1 MSAIVGFLGLDGRPT
16 RAEELQRMVEILAHR
31 GPDGRAIWCEG
42 SAGLGHCMLHTTPES
57 LNEHLPFQRDGLVIT
72 ADARIDNREELI
84 DLLQLKIHQPEQ
96 ISDSELIL
104 HAYLQWGEDC
114 PVKLVGDFAFV
125 IWDTTR
131 RMMFCARD
139 HIGLKPF
146 YYYYRSHRL
155 FAFASEIKGLLA
167 FRGIPC
173 ELNETRIA
181 DFLTVNFENRH
192 STFFKNIYRL
202 PAAHWLTV
210 TTESHLRIE
219 QYWKLES
226 DDELRFPSDQEYEEA
241 FLECFSDVIA
251 ARLRGDR
258 PVGALLSGGLDSSSI
273 VCLARQLLARRGTR
287 RLHTFSAVFP
297 GLPDEERA
305 VADER
310 PFIDAVLAE
319 GSLDA
324 HFINTCERS
333 PLGNI
338 SELLPIMDEPS
349 IAPNFYLHWGIYQA
363 ARQAGIRILLDG
375 FGGDS
380 VISHGSMYLT
390 ELARTG
396 QWHTFARE
404 VRALASLHQVS
415 LWPYLKVHALDYLTE
430 LALAGSWIKFLRN
443 ARVLRSHFPIPARS
457 LFMKFGIEP
466 AIKQVLGE
474 KWVRATPPSMLES
487 ATGSML
493 LNSDFARRIG
503 YDTSCSVSTSTRV
516 YTQRADQYT
525 ELNSAVIPVALEE
538 ANKAAAALGMETTFP
553 YFNRRLM
560 ELCLAVPGNQ
570 KLRDGWGRS
579 YMRRALKN
587 ILPDEIRWR
596 NSKGDLSPNFRRGFL
611 QDDWKLVE
619 ETMWSL
625 PSILGDYIN
634 IPTIQAVTTRY
645 HKIPNG
651 DDELVIWKVVM
662 LALWMVHFAQLP
674 VSHAC
679 LQARLRR

>member
-1 MSAIVGFLGLDGRPT
+1 MSAIVGFLGLDRRPA

-42 SAGLGHCMLHTTPES
+42 PAGLGHCMLHTTPES
-57 LNEHLPFQRDGLVIT
+57 LNEHLPLQRDGLAIT

-84 DLLQLKIHQPEQ
+84 DLLQLKIYQPEQ

-104 HAYLQWGEDC
+104 HAYQRWGEDC
-114 PVKLVGDFAFV
+114 PAKLLGDFAFAV
-125 IWDTTR
+125 WDATHRTI
-131 RMMFCARD
+131 FCARD

-146 YYYYRSHRL
+146 YYHYRSHRL

-167 FRGIPC
+167 LHEIPR
-173 ELNETRIA
+173 ELNETRVA
-181 DFLTVNFENRH
+181 DFLMVDFEDRH

-202 PAAHWLTV
+202 PAAHWLKV
-210 TTESHLRIE
+210 TDSRLLIE
-219 QYWKLES
+219 QYWKLEP
-226 DDELRFPSDQEYEEA
+226 DYELRFPSDQEYEEA

-258 PVGALLSGGLDSSSI
+258 PIGALLSGGLDSSSI
-273 VCLARQLLARRGTR
+273 VCLTRQLLARRGAR

-297 GLPDEERA
+297 GLPNEERA

-396 QWHTFARE
+396 QWRTFSKE

-430 LALAGSWIKFLRN
+430 LALAGSWIKFFRN
-443 ARVLRSHFPIPARS
+443 ARALRSHFPIPAKS

-474 KWVRATPPSMLES
+474 KWVSATPPSMLES

-516 YTQRADQYT
+516 YTQRADQYA
-525 ELNSAVIPVALEE
+525 ELNSAVIPIALEE
-538 ANKAAAALGMETTFP
+538 ANKAAAALGMETAFP
-553 YFNRRLM
+553 YLNRRLM
-560 ELCLAVPGNQ
+560 ELCLAIPGNQ

-611 QDDWKLVE
+611 QDDWKLAE
-619 ETMWSL
+619 ETMRSL

-634 IPTIQAVTTRY
+634 IPAIQAVTMRY

-662 LALWMVHFAQLP
+662 LALWMVHFAKLP

>member
-1 MSAIVGFLGLDGRPT
+1 
-16 RAEELQRMVEILAHR
+16 
-31 GPDGRAIWCEG
+31 
-42 SAGLGHCMLHTTPES
+42 LHTTPES
-57 LNEHLPFQRDGLVIT
+57 LHEHLPFERDGLVIT

-84 DLLQLKIHQPEQ
+84 DSLQLKTHQPER

-104 HAYLQWGEDC
+104 HAYQQWGEDC
-114 PVKLVGDFAFV
+114 PAKLVGDFAFV

-146 YYYYRSHRL
+146 YYYHRPNHL
-155 FAFASEIKGLLA
+155 LAFASEIKGLLSL
-167 FRGIPC
+167 RGIPC

-181 DFLTVNFENRH
+181 DFLTVNFENRR

-202 PAAHWLTV
+202 PAAHWLTA

-219 QYWKLES
+219 QYWKLEP
-226 DDELRFPSDQEYEEA
+226 DDELRFPCDQEYEEA

-251 ARLRGDR
+251 ARLRGER

-273 VCLARQLLARRGTR
+273 VCLSRQLLARRGTR

-338 SELLPIMDEPS
+338 GELLPIMDEPY

-363 ARQAGIRILLDG
+363 ARQADIRILLDG

-396 QWHTFARE
+396 QWHTFSKE
-404 VRALASLHQVS
+404 VRASASLRQTS
-415 LWPYLKVHALDYLTE
+415 LWPYLKIHALDYLTE
-430 LALAGSWIKFLRN
+430 LALAGCWHAFLRN
-443 ARVLRSHFPIPARS
+443 ARALRSHFPIPARS
-457 LFMKFGIEP
+457 LIINFGIRP
-466 AIKQVLGE
+466 AIRQILGAR
-474 KWVRATPPSMLES
+474 WGRIISPSTLQPANDS
-487 ATGSML
+487 IL
-493 LNSDFARRIG
+493 LNADFARRIG
-503 YDTSCSVSTSTRV
+503 YNTPCSTSINTRA
-516 YTQRADQYT
+516 YTQRADQCA

-538 ANKAAAALGMETTFP
+538 ANKAAAVLGIETAFP
-553 YFNRRLM
+553 YFDRRLM
-560 ELCLAVPGNQ
+560 ELCLAIPGNQ

-587 ILPDEIRWR
+587 ILPDKIRWR

-611 QDDWKLVE
+611 HDDWKLIE
-619 ETMWSL
+619 ETMRKL
-625 PSILGDYIN
+625 PVILGDFIN
-634 IPTIQAVTTRY
+634 IPTIQAATARY
-645 HKIPNG
+645 RKTPNS
-651 DDELVIWKVVM
+651 DDEMVIWKVVI
-662 LALWMVHFAQLP
+662 LSLWMAHFAKLN
-674 VSHAC
+674 
-679 LQARLRR
+679 RLSWVVANQVKEVVIYRAMR